1 MRGSLSL
8 YYLVG
13 AAAMAQDITCPI
25 YRFDSGCT
33 AYGLT
38 VYETQRN
45 MHERRIIV
53 ARKRLVTRNVHTYL
67 VNVLCLDLEKEETVK
82 KVITLPRTYKK
93 DDILKR
99 ASLAVETAFD
109 GKLKVGRVI
118 SVEETVKRYGMA
130 EEEFLKYAKEIH

>member
-1 MRGSLSL
+1 M
-8 YYLVG
+8 
-13 AAAMAQDITCPI
+13 
-25 YRFDSGCT
+25 
-33 AYGLT
+33 
-38 VYETQRN
+38 
-45 MHERRIIV
+45 

-109 GKLKVGRVI
+109 GKLKAGRVI
-118 SVEETVKRYGMA
+118 SVEETVKRYGMP
-130 EEEFLKYAKEIH
+130 EEEFLQYAKEI